1 MNNYNN
7 DNINTKKINDL
18 NKYIKI
24 LSWKNKEYNNFIYKN
39 RNISRNNPGYLYYK
53 EILNMNKTM
62 QGKKKLSVGRTLY
75 SRFNS
80 NEKPKNV
87 KHRSFTNIFN
97 REVKSLKDCINV
109 NNPYMPFWLT
119 KIILNK
125 NPNDLKRDGH
135 IHFLD
140 RINHKN
146 NLFAKT
152 KTNFHPMKNRTLD
165 FCDKVKRKYLL
176 NDKQKIPKRIKQLQN
191 KKYYQSAE
199 SLMNLKQ
206 FNLKNNINNNNKK
219 DKIKENDFK
228 FEDDIPISKEQEK
241 QFYQIQKNFFQT
253 RKEIIEEP
261 EYLEEDN

>member
-1 MNNYNN
+1 MN
-7 DNINTKKINDL
+7 
-18 NKYIKI
+18 
-24 LSWKNKEYNNFIYKN
+24 
-39 RNISRNNPGYLYYK
+39 R
-53 EILNMNKTM
+53 TM
-62 QGKKKLSVGRTLY
+62 HSKKKLSVDRTIY
-75 SRFNS
+75 SRFHN
-80 NEKPKNV
+80 NEKPKNN

-125 NPNDLKRDGH
+125 NPKNIKRDGH

-146 NLFAKT
+146 NLFSKT

-165 FCDKVKRKYLL
+165 FCDKIKRKYLL
-176 NDKQKIPKRIKQLQN
+176 NENQKIPKKLKQLQN

-206 FNLKNNINNNNKK
+206 YNLKNNINNNIKK
-219 DKIKENDFK
+219 EKLKENDYK
-228 FEDDIPISKEQEK
+228 FEDDVPISKEQEK